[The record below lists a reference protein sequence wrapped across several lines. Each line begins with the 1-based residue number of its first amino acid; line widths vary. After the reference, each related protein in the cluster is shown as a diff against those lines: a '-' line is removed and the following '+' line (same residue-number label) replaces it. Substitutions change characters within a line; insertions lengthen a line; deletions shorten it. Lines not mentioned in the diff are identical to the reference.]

1 MVTVRFTLPILLTLL
16 HHSEP
21 SAETSVFV
29 LKGQDVHLN
38 VQTNVALKEDDVIF
52 WKFNRS
58 ANVVKFPPNVT
69 FERYRGRA
77 EFSEGDFSLLLKNLQ
92 EEDSG
97 HYDAVVSGEKDCTVA
112 AYLIKVQAEDLSR
125 EEVDDNS
132 DVKVWIPVSVLI
144 IVGLF
149 VLISIVLWRK
159 INEGDKEEMINTEYA
174 TVRTPGNSHVGG
186 VEQESPGAASPSIY
200 SMVGLPQ
207 PQPVNHQP
215 LPVDL
220 PMATMTSMPE
230 SLYAVV
236 GEKTSQQ

>member
-1 MVTVRFTLPILLTLL
+1 MATARFTLPILLTLL

-21 SAETSVFV
+21 SAENSVFV
-29 LKGQDVHLN
+29 LKGQDVRLN
-38 VQTNVALKEDDVIF
+38 VQTNVTLQDVDVLF

-58 ANVVKFPPNVT
+58 VNVVKYPPKAT
-69 FERYRGRA
+69 FESYRGRA
-77 EFSEGDFSLLLKNLQ
+77 EFSVGDFSLLLKNLQ

-97 HYDAVVSGEKDCTVA
+97 LYDAVVSGNKDRNVA
-112 AYLIKVQAEDLSR
+112 AYLIKVQEELSW
-125 EEVDDNS
+125 EEADDNS
-132 DVKVWIPVSVLI
+132 VKVWIPVGVLI

-159 INEGDKEEMINTEYA
+159 INEGDKEEIINTEYA

-186 VEQESPGAASPSIY
+186 EEQESPGPASLSIY
-200 SMVGLPQ
+200 STVGHPQ
-207 PQPVNHQP
+207 PQPVNNQP

>member
-1 MVTVRFTLPILLTLL
+1 MATVRFTLSILLTLL

-29 LKGQDVHLN
+29 LKGQDVRLN
-38 VQTNVALKEDDVIF
+38 VQTNVQLKEDVDVLF

-58 ANVVKFPPNVT
+58 VNVVKYPPKVT

-92 EEDSG
+92 EGDSG
-97 HYDAVVSGEKDCTVA
+97 LYDAVVTGNNDSNVA
-112 AYLIKVQAEDLSR
+112 KYLIKVQEELSW

-132 DVKVWIPVSVLI
+132 VKVWIPVGVLI

-174 TVRTPGNSHVGG
+174 TVRTPGNSQIGG
-186 VEQESPGAASPSIY
+186 EEQESPGPASPSIY

-236 GEKTSQQ
+236 GEKTRQQ